1 MRTAFSIMSVLCKE
15 DLLVSSTIPQ
25 LKGCPTGMSLRIEE
39 LRDVIKIAAL
49 LNIGIKENV
58 ETNLLEERLNKIC
71 GDSIC
76 FAPSELDA
84 ALNEMVSE
92 GLISS
97 RNGMIKLT
105 GRGKRLSL
113 DWRNLLLKKEPVIE
127 VVAGL
132 TDGSVAGLVV
142 ILSAFLTGLASS
154 IALFAAFLTLS
165 AVAITNFSSFF
176 LGGITQDISDL
187 ITLENLMNHSLKDIA
202 DLKERDKSIRMVKE
216 LFAVLHSEI
225 SRSNLFAAVL
235 CGTTTFLA
243 GTIPIAAY
251 LLLPQPSN
259 IVVSL
264 GIVGAVVGVFLVGY
278 RSKRARVHWKVT
290 LFETV
295 AIIIVASIASLLL
308 GAV

>member
-1 MRTAFSIMSVLCKE
+1 
-15 DLLVSSTIPQ
+15 
-25 LKGCPTGMSLRIEE
+25 MSLRIEE

-49 LNIGIKENV
+49 LNIGITENV
-58 ETNLLEERLNKIC
+58 ETDLLEQRLSRIC
-71 GDSIC
+71 GDNIC
-76 FAPSELDA
+76 FAPGELDA
-84 ALNEMVSE
+84 ALNDMASE

-97 RNGMIKLT
+97 RDGMIKLT

-132 TDGSVAGLVV
+132 TDGSVTGLVV
-142 ILSAFLTGLASS
+142 ILSALLAGLASS
-154 IALFAAFLTLS
+154 IALFAAFLTIS

-176 LGGITQDISDL
+176 LGGITEDISDL

-202 DLKERDKSIRMVKE
+202 DLKERDKSLRMVKE
-216 LFAVLHSEI
+216 LFVVLHSEI
-225 SRSNLFAAVL
+225 SRSNLFAAAI
-235 CGTTTFLA
+235 CGATTFLA

-259 IVVSL
+259 IIVSL

-308 GAV
+308 GTI